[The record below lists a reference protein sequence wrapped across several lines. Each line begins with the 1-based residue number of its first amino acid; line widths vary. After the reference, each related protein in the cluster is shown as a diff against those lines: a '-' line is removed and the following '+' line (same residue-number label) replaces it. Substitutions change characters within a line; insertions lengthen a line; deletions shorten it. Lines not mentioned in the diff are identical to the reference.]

1 PHPVTPSS
9 FFLPVRDF
17 TEQNTGDALADVERD
32 VGAELVG
39 RESLYPG
46 RLLDGSDDIGAG
58 GKVGESEVAVG
69 IGECLVIVGE
79 QRVGVIQIDVDFPAG
94 KSDFTVVDLTV
105 AIVIAENRPG
115 NGAGGNSN
123 QGIVEIGASD
133 RAPAGQRDMNSIS
146 VGRRDLHI
154 SLGQNLAN
162 DVRAGFY

>member
-1 PHPVTPSS
+1 MIEAVAGNPCLVTPSPSHQVTPSS

-46 RLLDGSDDIGAG
+46 RLLDGSDDIGTG

-69 IGECLVIVGE
+69 IGECSVIAGE

-94 KSDFTVVDLTV
+94 KSDFTVVD
-105 AIVIAENRPG
+105 
-115 NGAGGNSN
+115 
-123 QGIVEIGASD
+123 
-133 RAPAGQRDMNSIS
+133 
-146 VGRRDLHI
+146 
-154 SLGQNLAN
+154 
-162 DVRAGFY
+162 